1 MRGVLVALLI
11 MLLIQLPT
19 TIFAAEDNGNDHW
32 KKLSDLSYKALQ
44 LTKAEKYADAK
55 DVLRYFEDEYLSLS
69 DQQKKLSMYNLRV
82 FSTSYDESVKVLTS
96 TSATHEERVDTLVQL
111 HLLVDAVYSTH
122 QPLWKST
129 KNELMRPL
137 EQMKDAAANQELQS
151 FYAYFNQFL
160 SEYEKIHAALSVDL
174 PQELLSRIDSYIT
187 YLDENRSL
195 IVTTDHQ
202 IQQIHVIEAG
212 LIDAFDTT
220 KEDSADPSILW
231 LIFAV
236 GGGIISTLFYV
247 GWRKYSGEKKEY
259 QTFSKKKE
267 YNRFR

>member
-1 MRGVLVALLI
+1 MRGVLFALLI
-11 MLLIQLPT
+11 MLLIQLPAS
-19 TIFAAEDNGNDHW
+19 ISAAEDGSDHW

-55 DVLRYFEDEYLSLS
+55 DVLRYFEDEYLSLT
-69 DQQKKLSMYNLRV
+69 DEQKKLSMHNLRV
-82 FSTSYDESVKVLTS
+82 FTTSYEESLKVLTNI
-96 TSATHEERVDTLVQL
+96 SATHEERVDALVEL
-111 HLLVDAVYSTH
+111 HLVVDAVNSTH

-129 KNELMRPL
+129 KNELMHSL

-151 FYAYFNQFL
+151 FYAHFNQFL
-160 SEYEKIHAALSVDL
+160 SEYDKIHAALSVDL
-174 PQELLSRIDSYIT
+174 PPELLTRIDSYIT

-202 IQQIHVIEAG
+202 LQQINVIEAG
-212 LIDAFDTT
+212 LINAFETT
-220 KEDSADPSILW
+220 QEDGADPSILW
-231 LIFAV
+231 LIFTV

-259 QTFSKKKE
+259 QTFSKEKE

>member
-19 TIFAAEDNGNDHW
+19 TIFAAEDGSDHW
-32 KKLSDLSYKALQ
+32 KKLSDISYKALQ
-44 LTKAEKYADAK
+44 LTKAEKYTDAK

-69 DQQKKLSMYNLRV
+69 DQQKKLSMHNLRV
-82 FSTSYDESVKVLTS
+82 FSTSYEESVKVLNKV
-96 TSATHEERVDTLVQL
+96 SATHEERVDALVQL

-160 SEYEKIHAALSVDL
+160 SEYGKIHAALSVDL
-174 PQELLSRIDSYIT
+174 PPELLSRIDSYIT

-212 LIDAFDTT
+212 LIDAFETT

-231 LIFAV
+231 LIFTV

-259 QTFSKKKE
+259 QTFSKEKE